1 MHTALFGL
9 RTFVLGSHT
18 NLLFALVQHVYLSGV
33 LDSGKYTDKSLWE
46 RKEEHGVH
54 YEGCVC
60 LSMCVFSVCQWE
72 SNSACLCD
80 GRWVGERWSTIVFSS
95 KMGESFTLGAFLKA
109 VWDFCFIVVFGIFYA
124 NAKHKLNSGGESK
137 GTKCD
142 WWAFQQ
148 TLAALFLAV
157 RVKHIIF
164 SAICP
169 RMATFFFFCI
179 KQ

>member
-60 LSMCVFSVCQWE
+60 LSMCVFSV
-72 SNSACLCD
+72 SVRKCLCD
-80 GRWVGERWSTIVFSS
+80 GGWVDERWSTIVFSS

-109 VWDFCFIVVFGIFYA
+109 VGDFCIIVVFGIFYA
-124 NAKHKLNSGGESK
+124 NAKHKLNGGGESK

-157 RVKHIIF
+157 RGKHIIF

-169 RMATFFFFCI
+169 RMATFFFSCI